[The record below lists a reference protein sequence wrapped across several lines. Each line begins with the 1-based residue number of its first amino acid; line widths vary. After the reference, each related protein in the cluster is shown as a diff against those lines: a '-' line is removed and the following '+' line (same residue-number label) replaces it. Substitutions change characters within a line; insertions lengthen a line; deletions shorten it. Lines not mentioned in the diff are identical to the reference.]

1 VNTWRDALLVAAGGA
16 SGTLL
21 RWAATIAARHIGLA
35 APGIIFLVNVSG
47 CFAFGLLH
55 GFCLARHEAWRLALL
70 TGLLGGYTTFST
82 FGWDTF
88 QLIQSGRP
96 LAAFANAAASI
107 AAGPAAAWLGWLL
120 ASRQH

>member
-1 VNTWRDALLVAAGGA
+1 MNTWRDALLVAAGGA

-35 APGIIFLVNVSG
+35 APGMIFVINVSG
-47 CFAFGLLH
+47 CFAFGLCH

-88 QLIQSGRP
+88 QLIQSGRS

-107 AAGPAAAWLGWLL
+107 TAGPAAAWLGWLL
-120 ASRQH
+120 ASRQN

>member
-1 VNTWRDALLVAAGGA
+1 VLAGSEQPTQPCG
-16 SGTLL
+16 
-21 RWAATIAARHIGLA
+21 
-35 APGIIFLVNVSG
+35 
-47 CFAFGLLH
+47 
-55 GFCLARHEAWRLALL
+55 
-70 TGLLGGYTTFST
+70 GGYTTFST

>member
-1 VNTWRDALLVAAGGA
+1 MNTWRDALLVAAGGA

-35 APGIIFLVNVSG
+35 APGMIFLINVSG

-55 GFCLARHEAWRLALL
+55 GFCLARQEAWRLALL

-88 QLIQSGRP
+88 QLIHAGRP
-96 LAAFANAAASI
+96 LAALANATASI
-107 AAGPAAAWLGWLL
+107 TAGTAAAWLGWLL
-120 ASRQH
+120 ASRQT

>member
-1 VNTWRDALLVAAGGA
+1 MNTWRDALLVAAGGA

-35 APGIIFLVNVSG
+35 APGMIFLINVSG

-96 LAAFANAAASI
+96 LTAFVNAAASI
-107 AAGPAAAWLGWLL
+107 TAGPAAAWLGWLL
-120 ASRQH
+120 ASRQN

>member
-1 VNTWRDALLVAAGGA
+1 MNTWRDALLVAAGGA

-21 RWAATIAARHIGLA
+21 RWAATITARHIGLA
-35 APGIIFLVNVSG
+35 APGMIFLINVSG

-107 AAGPAAAWLGWLL
+107 TAGPAAAWLGWLL
-120 ASRQH
+120 ASRQN